1 MAISLNARMVRIGLV
16 LLALAAAA
24 LLAFRPGY
32 SAVIRDGA
40 ALSAA
45 LEKAR
50 GGEVLRLAP
59 GSFGTLR
66 LDNRVFPSAVVITSE
81 DTKRPATIER
91 LMLNGV
97 SKLTFRDL
105 EIGGPLGAGEFEY
118 SKMAEVRQCA
128 DIRFER
134 VFFHGSLDG
143 NTANDGWGIYF
154 GDCRN
159 VAVVDSR
166 FEELMRGAVFER
178 SQDVALTGSRFHR
191 MRSDGANFASVRQVL
206 VDRNRF
212 SSFHPVGTD
221 HADAI
226 QFFTVKGPPSTDIT
240 ISNNQLLEGEGTGP
254 QGILM
259 NGARTGPYQ
268 RVRILNNLLY
278 SSGAWHG
285 IFVETAEDVEVRG
298 NSTLS
303 RQDDDKVFWIAL
315 KSVTRADV
323 RDNVTERLI
332 EDKNQD
338 IKRGRNLILSD
349 EPGMKRKIKGLNAG
363 AQAVAGELL
372 LDGYGYQAAPAD
384 GGVN

>member
-1 MAISLNARMVRIGLV
+1 MDISLTRSRAVRIGLV
-16 LLALAAAA
+16 LLALVAAA

-40 ALSAA
+40 ALTAA

-66 LDNRVFPSAVVITSE
+66 LGQRVFQQPVVITS
-81 DTKRPATIER
+81 DNAKRPATIER
-91 LMLNGV
+91 LVLNGV

-105 EIGGPLGAGEFEY
+105 EIGGPLKSAEFEY

-128 DIRFER
+128 DVRFER

-143 NTANDGWGIYF
+143 NAANDGWGLYF

-191 MRSDGANFASVRQVL
+191 MRSDGANFASVQQVL

-212 SSFHPVGTD
+212 SSFHPIGND

-226 QFFTVKGPPSTDIT
+226 QFWTVKGPPSTDIT
-240 ISNNQLLEGEGTGP
+240 VSNNVLLEGEGTGP

-285 IFVETAEDVEVRG
+285 IFVETAEDVEIRG

-303 RQDDDKVFWIAL
+303 RQDDDKIFWIAL

-323 RDNVTERLI
+323 AGNVTERLI

-338 IKRGRNLILSD
+338 IKRSRNTILSE
-349 EPGMKRKIKGLNAG
+349 EPGMKRRIKGLNAG
-363 AQAVAGELL
+363 AQAVAAELL
-372 LDGYGYQAAPAD
+372 LEGQGYQPND
-384 GGVN
+384 EGTN

>member
-1 MAISLNARMVRIGLV
+1 
-16 LLALAAAA
+16 
-24 LLAFRPGY
+24 
-32 SAVIRDGA
+32 
-40 ALSAA
+40 
-45 LEKAR
+45 
-50 GGEVLRLAP
+50 
-59 GSFGTLR
+59 
-66 LDNRVFPSAVVITSE
+66 
-81 DTKRPATIER
+81 
-91 LMLNGV
+91 
-97 SKLTFRDL
+97 
-105 EIGGPLGAGEFEY
+105 
-118 SKMAEVRQCA
+118 
-128 DIRFER
+128 
-134 VFFHGSLDG
+134 
-143 NTANDGWGIYF
+143 
-154 GDCRN
+154 
-159 VAVVDSR
+159 
-166 FEELMRGAVFER
+166 VFER

-191 MRSDGANFASVRQVL
+191 MRSDGANFASVQQVL